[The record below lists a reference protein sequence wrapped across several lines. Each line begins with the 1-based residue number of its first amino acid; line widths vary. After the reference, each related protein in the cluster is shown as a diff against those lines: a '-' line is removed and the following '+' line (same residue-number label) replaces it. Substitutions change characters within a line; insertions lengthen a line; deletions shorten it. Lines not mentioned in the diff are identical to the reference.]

1 MAILDAEV
9 FWSKP
14 QGKGIALLMALFLWS
29 GLMLAWA
36 LLEMDFSGGL
46 RGFGMAL
53 HAWMALGA
61 ALSLTMAWLLFQR
74 SKTAVLV
81 GWLYVLTTLIS
92 QIAGAL
98 LVARYGRFE
107 FWNVVVW
114 LLMAVFWGAV
124 LVYLH
129 FLRRRGFLS

>member
-1 MAILDAEV
+1 MLDAEV
-9 FWSKP
+9 FWAKP

-46 RGFGMAL
+46 RGFGMVL
-53 HAWMALGA
+53 QAWMALGA

-98 LVARYGRFE
+98 LVVRYGVFE
-107 FWNVVVW
+107 VWNAVVW
-114 LLMAVFWGAV
+114 LGMTAFWAAV
-124 LVYLH
+124 LAYLH

>member
-1 MAILDAEV
+1 MLDAEV
-9 FWSKP
+9 FWAKP

-29 GLMLAWA
+29 GLMLAWG

-46 RGFGMAL
+46 RGFGMVL
-53 HAWMALGA
+53 QAWMALGA

-81 GWLYVLTTLIS
+81 GWLYVATTLIS
-92 QIAGAL
+92 QIAGVL

-107 FWNVVVW
+107 VWNVVVW

-129 FLRRRGFLS
+129 FLRRRGFLG

>member
-1 MAILDAEV
+1 MLDAEV

-29 GLMLAWA
+29 GLMLGWS

-46 RGFGMAL
+46 RGFGMIL
-53 HAWMALGA
+53 QAWMALGS

-81 GWLYVLTTLIS
+81 GWLYVATTLIS

-107 FWNVVVW
+107 VWNVVVW

>member
-1 MAILDAEV
+1 MLDAEV
-9 FWSKP
+9 FWAKP

-29 GLMLAWA
+29 GLMLGWG

-46 RGFGMAL
+46 RGFGMIL
-53 HAWMALGA
+53 QAWMALGS

-92 QIAGAL
+92 QIAGAV
-98 LVARYGRFE
+98 LVVHYGVFE
-107 FWNVVVW
+107 VWNVVVW

-129 FLRRRGFLS
+129 FLRRRGFLG